1 MCLLYRWELEAG
13 NAPETGKCKDQ
24 DLKTH
29 TLAHRHA
36 LTQACTYTCM
46 DTHTHMHS
54 NSCSSY
60 DSDASSESQMGGL
73 GHWIQEGSFW
83 HLVMSR
89 TDNISHAWGSKLRC
103 LDTVSGNNTLSLSS
117 SLPRVQTHTWLG
129 LLGILIKVSMCDE
142 IFQNL
147 CIYIYNSYI

>member
-1 MCLLYRWELEAG
+1 MRVGRQVTLLRLE
-13 NAPETGKCKDQ
+13 NVRTRIWRLTHLHTGMHSHKHAH
-24 DLKTH
+24 TH
-29 TLAHRHA
+29 AW
-36 LTQACTYTCM
+36 
-46 DTHTHMHS
+46 THTHMHS

-117 SLPRVQTHTWLG
+117 GLPRVQTHTWLG

-147 CIYIYNSYI
+147 YIYIIHI